1 MEQAQL
7 TNSLQTYFNR
17 LGHDIDLSILTLP
30 VEVHAVSKGDYLFQ
44 QGDVASNFYFLSTGL
59 VRYVSVSDEGKEFT
73 QSFVKGSSVIG
84 STKSMVTKSK
94 ASFGIQALEESIVL
108 SYPWAAFYEQM
119 REDKNFLEFYVKLLE
134 RIFIS
139 KEERESA
146 FMKHSAERRY
156 LDFCVAFPEL
166 KDTIQQQQIASYIGI
181 TPVALSRIRQKLK
194 LC

>member
-1 MEQAQL
+1 M
-7 TNSLQTYFNR
+7 FC
-17 LGHDIDLSILTLP
+17 LTL
-30 VEVHAVSKGDYLFQ
+30 E
-44 QGDVASNFYFLSTGL
+44 
-59 VRYVSVSDEGKEFT
+59 
-73 QSFVKGSSVIG
+73 
-84 STKSMVTKSK
+84 
-94 ASFGIQALEESIVL
+94 
-108 SYPWAAFYEQM
+108 AAFYEQM
-119 REDKNFLEFYVKLLE
+119 RQDKNFLEFYVKLLE

>member
-1 MEQAQL
+1 MEQTQL
-7 TNSLQTYFNR
+7 INSLHTYFNR

-30 VEVHAVSKGDYLFQ
+30 VETHYVAKGGYLFQ
-44 QGDVASNFYFLSTGL
+44 QGDVASNFFFLSTGL

-73 QSFVKGSSVIG
+73 QSFVKGPSVIG
-84 STKSMVTKSK
+84 STKAMVTKSK

-108 SYPWAAFYEQM
+108 SYPWVTFYEQM
-119 REDKNFLEFYVKLLE
+119 RQDKNFLEFYVKLLE
-134 RIFIS
+134 RIFIN

-156 LDFCVAFPEL
+156 LDFCATFPEL